1 MDLVQGVEGEDQRT
15 VPGFMFSGAMTLM
28 VASMERPPT
37 RAVTRMLPVRLLVST
52 GTPPSLFLKAA
63 PAVGSFGGGVR
74 RRGSSAGGRRRA
86 GLRGWSLSA
95 RVLRP
100 GQPGRAANN
109 QSGCQQ

>member
-52 GTPPSLFLKAA
+52 GTPPSTAKSEIEESLTDQ
-63 PAVGSFGGGVR
+63 
-74 RRGSSAGGRRRA
+74 SA
-86 GLRGWSLSA
+86 
-95 RVLRP
+95 
-100 GQPGRAANN
+100 
-109 QSGCQQ
+109 